1 MGDDRWNARRKLWVT
16 GDSMTPELV
25 VTLFSNAVWMIITI
39 VAVLVVP
46 GLITGLVI
54 AVFQAAT
61 QINEQTL
68 SFLPRLLV
76 TLLMVI
82 FAGHWMLRTI
92 MDLFDYLFLNIPGMI
107 G

>member
-1 MGDDRWNARRKLWVT
+1 
-16 GDSMTPELV
+16 MTPEYV
-25 VTLFSNAVWMIITI
+25 VTLISQAVWLIILI

-46 GLITGLVI
+46 GLIVGLGI

-68 SFLPRLLV
+68 SFLPRLMA

-82 FAGHWMLRTI
+82 FAGHWMIRKI
-92 MDLFDYLFLNIPGMI
+92 MELFDYLFHNIPGMI